1 VNLILTIGCYM
12 SIARLIAVTGIE
24 LDEASLT
31 HLSKG
36 LEDPSR

>member
-1 VNLILTIGCYM
+1 M

-24 LDEASLT
+24 LDEAPLR
-31 HLSKG
+31 HLSSG